1 MPYVFH
7 DYETLN
13 LSPLGGA
20 PSQYAA
26 ITTSDDF
33 EVQGTENFFCLP
45 SEDTMPDVHAC
56 LVTKQ
61 TPNSIK
67 AEGNALSEYDFVH
80 KINELL
86 LAEANTVVVGYNSM
100 RFDDEWNRHLLY
112 RNLFPAYD
120 WHFKNGNSRYDAML
134 LMQATYALRPHLLN
148 WHYVPVE
155 EGSEK
160 MRVSM
165 KLEDLSKANGIS
177 HENAHDAL
185 ADVYAL
191 IALMK
196 KVKDGD
202 PEFYKAALQINNK
215 HHVNAM
221 LHEEGSKSGLLYISR
236 YESEHNF
243 VGYVIPLF
251 PSVSDNNVFWAWDAK
266 VNPEIILGLSQEDKS
281 RLMSMKKGDLEA
293 LGISKKGLIKIS
305 LNKLPN
311 LFKKDM
317 YKREF
322 AADSSLSDLRPV
334 LTENIKVIQAKVDEI
349 RELVGLVEASKPTF
363 AEHMDSDMGLYSSGF
378 MSKAESAF
386 ISQFSKLADWQSRYD
401 HIRNEAP
408 TSRISRLGMRII
420 GRNCPEILEDAD
432 KELWQLYV
440 ASRFAGIVDN
450 VPMVDGTAMTSHSQ
464 IEKLGE
470 FISSVEAESVE
481 YAIASELL
489 EYYKEKNPSEE
500 FVAKMTQE
508 LVNSYDFGDNHEEF
522 F

>member
-1 MPYVFH
+1 MPYVFQ
-7 DYETLN
+7 DYETFN

-26 ITTSDDF
+26 ITTNDDF
-33 EVQGTENFFCLP
+33 EVQDTENFFCLP
-45 SEDTMPDVHAC
+45 SEDTMPEIHAC

-67 AEGNALSEYDFVH
+67 AAANALSEYDFAH

-86 LAEANTVVVGYNSM
+86 LAEANTVVVGYNSL

-134 LMQATYALRPHLLN
+134 LMQATFALRPHLLN

-155 EGSEK
+155 EGSDM

-165 KLEDLSKANGIS
+165 KLEDLSRANGIS

-202 PEFYKAALQINNK
+202 PEFYKEAIQINNK

-221 LHEEGSKSGLLYISR
+221 LHEEGSKSGLLYISP

-251 PSVSDNNVFWAWDAK
+251 PSVVDNNVFWAWDAK
-266 VNPEIILGLSQEDKS
+266 VNPETILGLSHDDKS
-281 RLMSMKKGDLEA
+281 RLMSMKKDDLAE

-322 AADSSLSDLRPV
+322 AADTSLSDLRPV
-334 LTENIKVIQAKVDEI
+334 ISENLKVIQSKVAEI
-349 RELVGLVEASKPTF
+349 RELVGLVEASKPAF
-363 AEHMDSDMGLYSSGF
+363 DDHMDSDMQLYSSGF
-378 MSKAESAF
+378 MSKPESTFA
-386 ISQFSKLADWQSRYD
+386 SQFAKLGDWKTRYD
-401 HIRNEAP
+401 YIRNEAP
-408 TSRISRLGMRII
+408 TSRISQLGMRII
-420 GRNCPEILEDAD
+420 GRNCPEILEGTD
-432 KELWQLYV
+432 KELWQLYI

-450 VPMVDGTAMTSHSQ
+450 TPMLDKCPITSKSQ

-470 FISSVEAESVE
+470 FISSVAPESAEF
-481 YAIASELL
+481 AIANELL
-489 EYYKEKNPSEE
+489 EYYRVKNPSEE
-500 FVAKMTQE
+500 FAAMMTQK
-508 LVNSYDFGDNHEEF
+508 LIDAHDSGVSPNEF